1 MIRRVITELWY
12 LLSISD
18 GSGYVC
24 LLLLLTI
31 WTRLLL
37 TAFEDAERL
46 RRTSDQRF
54 VALEELAGE
63 RL

>member
-1 MIRRVITELWY
+1 MIRRAITELWY

-18 GSGYVC
+18 GSAYVC
-24 LLLLLTI
+24 LFLLLAI

-37 TAFEDAERL
+37 TAFEDAGRL